1 MPVYGPAD
9 IYNLQRG
16 TCHHDFS
23 KDADRYPMPI
33 GSDETRSLPV
43 LSCNKGCE
51 EWALE
56 PRNGWKARPEQ
67 VAFTQTE
74 IENELV
80 LKGDAGNAFSMIGE
94 AVAAAMRQQQVAL
107 SDGVDIRKAPTRAR
121 KTRS

>member
-1 MPVYGPAD
+1 MPVYGPSD
-9 IYNLQRG
+9 IYHLQRG
-16 TCHHDFS
+16 TCQHSFA
-23 KDADRYPMPI
+23 KDADRYSMPI
-33 GSDETRSLPV
+33 SSDETRSLPV
-43 LSCNKGCE
+43 LECDKGCM

-74 IENELV
+74 IDNEIT

-94 AVAAAMRQQQVAL
+94 AVAAAMRQQQGII

-121 KTRS
+121 RTR